1 MLYNGENHLTENT
14 YKEGA
19 SYGKFQATKPTF
31 LVFFIV
37 LADMIG
43 FGLIIP
49 YYHITPNR
57 LGLLMY

>member
-1 MLYNGENHLTENT
+1 MEKTTLRKTHIRKVQVMENFKQRSLL
-14 YKEGA
+14 
-19 SYGKFQATKPTF
+19 SLF
-31 LVFFIV
+31 FFIV